1 MKVNFKPTKYNQEF
15 IQKEFAPV
23 FRTCMEAFFILTGIF
38 SLLVTLKPELGS
50 AYIQLFE
57 SIVEQLGADEELTK
71 FEMFNLLF
79 SNNLSAT
86 ATTAISGFIPF
97 FFYPAFTLGL
107 NTFSLA
113 AMGAESLKQGLSLA
127 AYIAGIL
134 PHGIFEIPA
143 LMYACAIGICHCKLI
158 TRAILRREQPAPW
171 REQVVSLSLVFIT
184 VMVPLLLIAAVI
196 ESFITPAI
204 LNLFI

>member
-1 MKVNFKPTKYNQEF
+1 MKVNVKPTKYNQEF
-15 IQKEFAPV
+15 IQKEFAPI
-23 FRTCMEAFFILTGIF
+23 FRVCMEAFFILTAIF
-38 SLLVTLKPELGS
+38 CVLVALKPELGA
-50 AYIQLFE
+50 AYIELFKT
-57 SIVEQLGADEELTK
+57 IAAQLGVEEELTK
-71 FEMFNLLF
+71 FEMFNLLL

-97 FFYPAFTLGL
+97 LFYPAFTLGL
-107 NTFSLA
+107 NSFSLA
-113 AMGAESLKQGLSLA
+113 AMGAESLKSGLGIASYL
-127 AYIAGIL
+127 AGIL

-143 LMYACAIGICHCKLI
+143 LMYACAIGICHCKLV

-171 REQVVSLSLVFIT
+171 REQVVSLSIVFIT
-184 VMVPLLLIAAVI
+184 VMVPLLLIAAVV